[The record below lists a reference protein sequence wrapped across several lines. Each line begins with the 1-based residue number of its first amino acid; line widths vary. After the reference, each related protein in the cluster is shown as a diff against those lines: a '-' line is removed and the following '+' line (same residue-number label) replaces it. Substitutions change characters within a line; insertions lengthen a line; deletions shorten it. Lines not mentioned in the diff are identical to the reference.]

1 MIKRANDMKIEKA
14 QIEDSRNIVEINIK
28 EWKNTYKGIFPDK
41 YLENLSEKEEES
53 MKKCKN
59 KINEYIVCKIND
71 QVVGFLRFGKNKK
84 GYNDNYAEIYAL
96 YIDKDY
102 QRKGIGTALINFAF
116 ENLKLNYKYVLIS
129 TLVQNDANLFY
140 KKIGGKLIDKV
151 YFFLEDNEYEENL
164 YENRIIVNKNAQ
176 YF

>member
-1 MIKRANDMKIEKA
+1 MIIEHAKV
-14 QIEDSRNIVEINIK
+14 EDAKNIVAINIK

-41 YLENLSEKEEES
+41 YLENLSERKEES
-53 MKKCKN
+53 VKKCKN
-59 KINEYIVCKIND
+59 KINEYIVCKINN
-71 QVVGFLRFGKNKK
+71 QVVGFLRFGRNKK

-116 ENLKLNYKYVLIS
+116 ENLTPNYKYVLIS

-140 KKIGGKLIDKV
+140 KKIGRKLIDKV
-151 YFFLEDNEYEENL
+151 KFSLENNDYEENL
-164 YENRIIVNKNAQ
+164 YEYIL
-176 YF
+176 

>member
-151 YFFLEDNEYEENL
+151 NFSLGNNEYEENL
-164 YENRIIVNKNAQ
+164 YE
-176 YF
+176 YEL

>member
-116 ENLKLNYKYVLIS
+116 ENLKLNYKYGLIS

>member
-1 MIKRANDMKIEKA
+1 MIKRVNDMKIEKA

-28 EWKNTYKGIFPDK
+28 ERKNTYKGIFPDK

-53 MKKCKN
+53 IEKCKN

-116 ENLKLNYKYVLIS
+116 ENLKPNYKYVLIS